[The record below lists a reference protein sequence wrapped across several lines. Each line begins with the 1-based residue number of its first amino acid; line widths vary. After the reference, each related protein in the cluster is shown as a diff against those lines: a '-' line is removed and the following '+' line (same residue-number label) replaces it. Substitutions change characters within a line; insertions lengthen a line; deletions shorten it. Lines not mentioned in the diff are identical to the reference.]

1 MDVTPPAQSNLIEPV
16 GPLVALIVPAH
27 FPIVC
32 PPALLAGAEARINAV
47 PHLGYD
53 WAIRY
58 ADRPLKL
65 KTTGRRPVDASER
78 QARYYERRHQ
88 HAARRAW

>member
-1 MDVTPPAQSNLIEPV
+1 MDDNPTTPTQPKNF
-16 GPLVALIVPAH
+16 PLVCPAE
-27 FPIVC
+27 
-32 PPALLAGAEARINAV
+32 LLNGAEARINAV

-65 KTTGRRPVDASER
+65 KPAARRPVDRSEL